1 MKDKVFKRGNGTSV
15 SYDEMTK
22 IIAEY
27 IAAQPFAEYEITVGT
42 DSQSHSK
49 TKLVEVIAVHRVGAG
64 GIFFYRTEYVDKI
77 RVLKEKI
84 IEETARS
91 IDNATGLLDEI
102 SVKLIDH
109 DIDIDDLN
117 VHFQIHCDI
126 GHYGKTS
133 ALISE
138 ITNWVESMGY
148 EVAIKPDSYTA
159 SGIANKISK

>member
-1 MKDKVFKRGNGTSV
+1 
-15 SYDEMTK
+15 MTK

-27 IAAQPFAEYEITVGT
+27 IAAQPFADYEITVGT
-42 DSQSHSK
+42 DSQSHSR
-49 TKLVEVIAVHRVGAG
+49 TKLVEVIAIHRVGAG
-64 GIFFYRTEYVDKI
+64 GIFFYRVEYVDKI
-77 RVLKEKI
+77 RILKEKI

-102 SVKLIDH
+102 SVNLIDYDL
-109 DIDIDDLN
+109 DIEDLN
-117 VHFQIHCDI
+117 VRFQIHCDI

-133 ALISE
+133 ALIAE
-138 ITNWVESMGY
+138 ITKWGESMGY

>member
-22 IIAEY
+22 IIAEH

-102 SVKLIDH
+102 AVNLIDY
-109 DIDIDDLN
+109 DIDIDELN
-117 VHFQIHCDI
+117 IDACNGVDWMW
-126 GHYGKTS
+126 S
-133 ALISE
+133 
-138 ITNWVESMGY
+138 
-148 EVAIKPDSYTA
+148 
-159 SGIANKISK
+159 

>member
-15 SYDEMTK
+15 SYDEMTT
-22 IIAEY
+22 IIAGH
-27 IAAQPFAEYEITVGT
+27 IAAQPFADYEITVGT

-102 SVKLIDH
+102 AVNLIDY
-109 DIDIDDLN
+109 DIDIDELN
-117 VHFQIHCDI
+117 IHFQIHCDI

-133 ALISE
+133 ALIAE
-138 ITNWVESMGY
+138 ITKWVESMGY

>member
-1 MKDKVFKRGNGTSV
+1 
-15 SYDEMTK
+15 MTK

-27 IAAQPFAEYEITVGT
+27 IAAQPFADYEITVGT
-42 DSQSHSK
+42 DSQSHSR
-49 TKLVEVIAVHRVGAG
+49 TKLVEVIAIHRVGAG
-64 GIFFYRTEYVDKI
+64 GIFFYRVEYVDKI
-77 RVLKEKI
+77 RILKEKI

-102 SVKLIDH
+102 SVNLIDYDL
-109 DIDIDDLN
+109 DIEDLN
-117 VHFQIHCDI
+117 VRFQIHCDI

-133 ALISE
+133 ALIAE